1 MEIDLTT
8 HDATDG
14 YRVITSLIV
23 PRPIGWIST
32 RHPDGTVNLA
42 PYSYFNAVCSTPPV
56 LMFSAGSSA
65 GNLKDTPR
73 NATASEEFVMNLA
86 TEETI
91 QEMDKTSAKL
101 PDDESEFE
109 HAGLTPVESTTV
121 RPPRVAEAAANLE
134 CKLYE
139 TLTIYTNTVVFGE
152 VTYIHIDNS
161 LITNGDVDATKVNA
175 IGRLGGPYY
184 TKIDRSDYQR
194 SY

>member
-56 LMFSAGSSA
+56 LMFSAGSSS
-65 GNLKDTPR
+65 GELKDTPR
-73 NATASEEFVMNLA
+73 NATASEEFVMNLV

-91 QEMDKTSAKL
+91 REMDKTSAKL

-109 HAGLTPVESTTV
+109 YAELTPVESTTV

-184 TKIDRSDYQR
+184 SKIDRSDYQR